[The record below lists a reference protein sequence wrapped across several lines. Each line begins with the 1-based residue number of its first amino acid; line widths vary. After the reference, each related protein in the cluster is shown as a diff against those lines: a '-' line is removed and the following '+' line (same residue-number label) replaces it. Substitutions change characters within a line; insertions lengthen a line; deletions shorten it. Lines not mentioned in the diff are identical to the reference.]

1 MQPVGFV
8 LLVIGVM
15 LMLAAKRIVYG
26 KIRLEDK
33 DQEEF
38 QMLATGGVIAV
49 RVAGLIVAL
58 VGVLFLLL

>member
-1 MQPVGFV
+1 MQPIGFV

-38 QMLATGGVIAV
+38 QMLAAGGVIAV
-49 RVAGLIVAL
+49 RIAGLIVAL
-58 VGVLFLLL
+58 IGVLFLLL